1 MTSDPE
7 GRKIAKTDVDVCLSG
22 HVRDV
27 LAEAETLLSWLG
39 YGRKYS
45 SLTGETLRPRVR
57 EAALHHDNG
66 KADCKWQEHAKG
78 GTLQVVGF
86 RHELES
92 LRRMGEEGTET
103 TPVTAAIA
111 SHHGKLSFGHR
122 DRWFHDKRRYRESWE
137 VLEEASDQRAMRADW
152 TDVIR
157 SRYEYDTVRALLRMA
172 DQRAS
177 QIESSGGAGE
187 DPPLPVRRFQY
198 TFPHSDSGKRD
209 VQTAAERLA
218 ETDGLFDALRAE
230 TGSGKTAA
238 ALLWARK
245 HCRRRDAERVIFALP
260 TRFTSTSLAGDIEE
274 TLVQSGLYHSSA
286 WQETGPQRLQM
297 SERFLQPVT
306 VTTVDQ
312 VVSCLRG
319 ASEQD
324 RVRFANLAHSCLVLD
339 EVDFYD
345 EHVQANLR
353 ELFRVLD
360 VLEVPALTMSATFPD
375 SHVSFYAG
383 QFEDAVQPGSDVKI
397 QDMEQQDMEQA
408 EGPPEDLLADACTE
422 NKVIIY
428 ANTVTRAAEYYDVV
442 GDWGENTVLY
452 HSRFTAADKQ
462 RHRRKVTE
470 MLSEGGPGGIAV
482 MTQVGEM
489 SLNVTSGAMVSDLCP
504 VDRLAQ
510 RTGRLARYDDR
521 GDLYLIVPEKDGAI
535 YPAPYGSPDPDGGW
549 TPSEK
554 LLQTWALLDPGD
566 VLSKTDLTRLTNR
579 VYGDG
584 VSLSERA
591 TENAKTLR
599 TAAANNW
606 LINPEGPPDWKG
618 RDIRP
623 QIDVFVEEPEEEYD
637 TWRAFQRRRLTTSVS
652 VPGYWTDT
660 RSEMLTQ
667 KDVMVAGDTIQ
678 VTYLSDESQYSP
690 ERGLV

>member
-1 MTSDPE
+1 MTSDSE
-7 GRKIAKTDVDVCLSG
+7 GRNPEDRKVAKTDVDVCLSG

-39 YGRKYS
+39 YEWKYK
-45 SLTGETLRPRVR
+45 SLVGETLRPRVR
-57 EAALHHDNG
+57 EAALHHDDG
-66 KADCKWQEHAKG
+66 KADCQWQEHAKND
-78 GTLQVVGF
+78 TLRNVGF

-92 LRRMGEEGTET
+92 LRRMSDEETAA
-103 TPVTAAIA
+103 TPITAAIA
-111 SHHGKLSFGHR
+111 SHHGKLSARHR
-122 DRWFHDKRRYRESWE
+122 DRWFHDKRSYREFWN
-137 VLEEASDQRAMRADW
+137 VFEEASDKKAMRADW
-152 TDVIR
+152 GDVIR
-157 SRYEYDTVRALLRMA
+157 SRYEFDTVRALLRMA

-177 QIESSGGAGE
+177 QVEASGGAGE

-198 TFPHSDSGKRD
+198 TFPHSDSGKRE

-245 HCRRRDAERVIFALP
+245 HCRSRAAERVIFALP

-297 SERFLQPVT
+297 SERFLHPVT

-312 VVSCLRG
+312 VLSCLRG

-345 EHVQANLR
+345 DHVQANLQV
-353 ELFRVLD
+353 LFEALD

-375 SHVSFYAG
+375 SHVSFYAD
-383 QFEDAVQPGSDVKI
+383 QFEEAVQPGSDVHI
-397 QDMEQQDMEQA
+397 QAVEQTSE
-408 EGPPEDLLADACTE
+408 PPEDLLVDACTE

-442 GDWGENTVLY
+442 RDWKENTVLY
-452 HSRFTAADKQ
+452 HSRFTAPDKQ
-462 RHRRKVTE
+462 RHQREATE
-470 MLSEGGPGGIAV
+470 MLSEGGLGGIAV

-510 RTGRLARYDDR
+510 RTGRLARYSDR
-521 GDLYLIVPEKDGAI
+521 GDLYLVVPEKNGAI
-535 YPAPYGSPDPDGGW
+535 YPAPYGTPNPGGGW

-554 LLQTWALLDPGD
+554 LLQTRSLLDPGD

-579 VYGDG
+579 VYGEG
-584 VSLSERA
+584 VSLSDRA
-591 TENAKTLR
+591 QDNAETLR

-606 LINPEGPPDWKG
+606 LINPEGPPDWKA

-623 QIDVFVEEPEEEYD
+623 QLDVFVEEPEDEYN

-652 VPGYWTDT
+652 APGYWSDT
-660 RSEMLTQ
+660 RSEVLAQ
-667 KDVMVAGDTIQ
+667 KEITVAGDTVQ
-678 VTYLSDESQYSP
+678 VTYLTDESQYSP